1 GTHRARRG
9 RRGDHRLQ
17 PRHPVVDDR
26 ERRGEAALPALRR
39 SEPALRPEQRPGGRS
54 RPAGVR
60 GLLPAPPRIRAGR
73 GLWAR
78 PGPRPRATLAV
89 TRAHWAARRGGV
101 DRTFVSALAPC
112 SVPTGARAQATV
124 SSRWRVAALA
134 AFAPL
139 GCGRGRKS
147 RLSIP
152 WRLITPRP
160 GWPARPA
167 ACA

>member
-1 GTHRARRG
+1 
-9 RRGDHRLQ
+9 
-17 PRHPVVDDR
+17 
-26 ERRGEAALPALRR
+26 
-39 SEPALRPEQRPGGRS
+39 GGRS

-124 SSRWRVAALA
+124 SSRWRVAALDDGGLDDVLELA
-134 AFAPL
+134 DVPRPVVGEEEMHRLGLHFADPGALQPMPLLDDEVADQEGDILAPL
-139 GCGRGRKS
+139 TQRRQVDVYDLQAVEQVLPEG
-147 RLSIP
+147 
-152 WRLITPRP
+152 
-160 GWPARPA
+160 
-167 ACA
+167 